1 MISELLL
8 IVSAFF
14 APAAVSVAAE
24 AHPPTSI
31 VVFVDF
37 SGSIQGASRAAYRRE
52 LEGNVL
58 PFLAA
63 GDRIMVAAIHD
74 KTLTDFRPLVE
85 ATLPPMPQFNGF
97 VDNTLKHAQNVK
109 ATERAI
115 ATTRAQLKADVAQ
128 TFAKPLASRYTD
140 IFSSLAMAEKYF
152 AGETRHKVLIL
163 MSDMIEDNPPY
174 KFDAMRWRT
183 GDSGK
188 LINELAAKRLIPDL
202 TGVCIY
208 VSGASASDAS
218 IAGHIARFWQAYF
231 ARAGA
236 DFDPARYAHV
246 LLHWPP
252 SKSCHRSR

>member
-24 AHPPTSI
+24 AHPATTV

-37 SGSIQGASRAAYRRE
+37 SASIQGAARAGYRRD
-52 LEGNVL
+52 LETNIL

-63 GDRIMVAAIHD
+63 GDRIMIASIHD
-74 KTLTDFRPLVE
+74 KTLTGFRPLAE
-85 ATLPPMPQFNGF
+85 ATFPPMPQFNGF
-97 VDNTLKHAQNVK
+97 VDNTLKHAQEVK
-109 ATERAI
+109 ATERRI
-115 ATTRAQLKADVAQ
+115 AEVRQQLAGDVAR

-140 IFSSLAMAEKYF
+140 IFSSLALAEKYLD
-152 AGETRHKVLIL
+152 GDPRRKVLVL

-174 KFDAMRWRT
+174 KFDSMRWRP
-183 GDSGK
+183 GDADALLG
-188 LINELAAKRLIPDL
+188 ELGAKRLIPNL
-202 TGVCIY
+202 SGVCVY
-208 VSGASASDAS
+208 VSGASARSAPL
-218 IAGHIARFWQAYF
+218 AGYIGRFWEGYF

-236 DFDPARYAHV
+236 DFDRNRYAHV

-252 SKSCHRSR
+252 SKSCRSR

>member
-24 AHPPTSI
+24 SHAPTSV

-37 SGSIQGASRAAYRRE
+37 SASIQGPARAAYRRD
-52 LEGNVL
+52 LEMGIL

-63 GDRIMVAAIHD
+63 GDRIMIAPIHD
-74 KTLTDFRPLVE
+74 KTLTGFRPFAE
-85 ATLPPMPQFNGF
+85 AALPPMPQFNGF
-97 VDNTLKHAQNVK
+97 VDNTLKHAKNVK
-109 ATERAI
+109 ETERVI
-115 ATTRAQLKADVAQ
+115 ATARQQLKADVAQ
-128 TFAKPLASRYTD
+128 TFARPLASRYTD

-152 AGETRHKVLIL
+152 HGDTRRKVLVL

-174 KFDAMRWRT
+174 KFDTMRWRP
-183 GDSGK
+183 GDSDK
-188 LINELAAKRLIPDL
+188 LLAELASKQLVPDL
-202 TGVCIY
+202 SGVCIY
-208 VSGASASDAS
+208 VSGASASSAS
-218 IAGHIARFWQAYF
+218 LAGHIGGFWHAF
-231 ARAGA
+231 FTRAGA

-252 SKSCHRSR
+252 PKSCRPR

>member
-24 AHPPTSI
+24 SHPPTSV
-31 VVFVDF
+31 VVFIDF
-37 SGSIQGASRAAYRRE
+37 SGSIQGPARAAHRRE
-52 LEGNVL
+52 LETNIL

-63 GDRIMVAAIHD
+63 GDRIMIAAIHD
-74 KTLTDFRPLVE
+74 KTLTGFRPLAE
-85 ATLPPMPQFNGF
+85 AALPPMPQFNGF
-97 VDNTLKHAQNVK
+97 VDNTLKHAQTVK
-109 ATERAI
+109 ETERVI
-115 ATTRAQLKADVAQ
+115 ATTRQQLKADVAQ
-128 TFAKPLASRYTD
+128 TFGKPLASRYTD

-152 AGETRHKVLIL
+152 HGDTRHKVLVL

-174 KFDAMRWRT
+174 KFDAMRWRP
-183 GDSGK
+183 GESGK
-188 LINELAAKRLIPDL
+188 LLNELAAKRLIPDL
-202 TGVCIY
+202 TGVCVY
-208 VSGASASDAS
+208 VSGASASDAAL
-218 IAGHIARFWQAYF
+218 AGHIGRFWQGYF

-252 SKSCHRSR
+252 TKSCRSR